1 MSPRIEFQFVS
12 GVRVGMRNALD
23 PDKPRNDVSLW
34 SIEAILDSAVRLPVR
49 LRAKDTTGAFPV
61 NTRHSA

>member
-1 MSPRIEFQFVS
+1 
-12 GVRVGMRNALD
+12 MRNALD